1 MPPMSNPYYTAGK
14 IAAGAAYAGY
24 RGAMWY
30 KKNRMSPLVRKQIR
44 QKKTFGRSVRKII
57 NYAKEKKFIDV
68 VTASSVPIL
77 ATSLIIPISLC
88 DQGDTVFLRDG
99 NEFIVSGIQMRAV
112 VANDADITQDCIIRC
127 VIFRANKNVIG
138 VLPTVG
144 ELLIGDGH
152 NALRETDSMSDFS
165 FIYDVRKR
173 IPVSTTTGD
182 LHNTV
187 FQWSKSYKSLKKTTF
202 NGAGATIAAAEKNH
216 YFLLLMTNQ
225 TTTFQPTWSVDTRI
239 IFREV

>member
-1 MPPMSNPYYTAGK
+1 MTGYLRGAQ
-14 IAAGAAYAGY
+14 IAATAAYAGY
-24 RGAMWY
+24 RGAKWF
-30 KKNRMSPLVRKQIR
+30 KANRMSPLVQKQIR
-44 QKKTFGRSVRKII
+44 QKRTFGRSVRKII
-57 NYAKEKKFIDV
+57 NYAKEKKFVDV
-68 VTASSVPIL
+68 VTAVSTPIVGTSVIF
-77 ATSLIIPISLC
+77 PISLC
-88 DQGDTVFLRDG
+88 DQGDTVFTRDG
-99 NEFIVSGIQMRAV
+99 NEFIISGIQMRAV
-112 VANDADITQDCIIRC
+112 VANDADITQDCIIRL

-165 FIYDVRKR
+165 FVYDVRKR
-173 IPVSTTTGD
+173 IPVSTTAGD

-187 FQWSKSYKSLKKTTF
+187 FQWSKSYKSLRKTTF

-216 YFLLLMTNQ
+216 YFLMLMTNQ
-225 TTTFQPTWSVDTRI
+225 TTTFQPTWAVDTRC